1 MFLYLQ
7 IMIESKQFSVS
18 YLSFFIFQSDCKTAF
33 CVLVKATLPFI
44 FLFFLMISVN
54 AQIALPKKS
63 IKGKIVTLDKNV
75 TIPLEYATVRLL
87 SPKDSALIAGTTTDE
102 FGDFIFNSLKG
113 KSFLFTVS
121 CVGYHSV
128 NQQIVINENETVTQL
143 KNIFLKE
150 SAVSLAEATV
160 VAQRTEMSVKNDTV
174 EYDAA
179 AYKLRDNAVVEDLL
193 KRLPGITITEDGK
206 ILVNGKEVKKV
217 MVDGKDFFRSNP
229 NLSIK
234 NIPAEIM
241 EKLQIIDDKSEL
253 AKLTGIDDGEES
265 IAINMTIQPGK
276 KRGWLVSSNLGGGQ
290 ELNGSEGDL
299 LRYTVNSFAARLV
312 DETQLGL
319 IANGNNINGMNVAGG
334 GSTIGSG
341 KPGLNSSL
349 SGGVNFSSGVEKE
362 KEKYPWVMSGDLSYG
377 FNENMVRRNSMRQYY
392 LQDSTSYQT
401 DSTLQYSREQG
412 IRFSARMLN
421 HSVKGWTFSFNPSA
435 SFNTVSRE
443 NSGYT
448 LLQAGNALRDSVNSN
463 NYIRTSITPVVD
475 VRGIFTATHD
485 FTKKGRKLSI
495 SVDSR
500 YSNSES
506 TGETL
511 AEYYYYKRPSAS
523 RTVNRDQQWQNSTS
537 SLVNKLYF
545 SYIEP
550 IAPKHFLQ
558 FAYWIQSNERDN
570 IKSSYK
576 PDLITGEYSILD
588 LPYSKSLENITLTQ
602 QLGVSYRGV
611 LKKVAYTFGLDYN
624 PSYIR
629 SRSFIQNAASSGVD
643 SIISYFPGMQTFNYA
658 PNAYFMYNMGKGK
671 NLRFDYRGRS
681 EAPSVYQLDPS
692 RDETNP
698 TNIRMGNPDLTPRFT
713 HWTRLRYNDNNKK
726 KQSSL
731 STNVEANYIL
741 NDIVNFTDYNDETG
755 VKTTMPINQSGSW
768 NVTGMLLFN
777 RPIGVHFQVNN
788 YSQVAM
794 RNNIGF
800 SSSNSHSASQ
810 KTVATTLNIK
820 EELGLTFKWNWLY
833 AIAKANYQSGNTTYS
848 IENMLP
854 QKTSSV
860 GGFVNLQT
868 TLASSW
874 VISTALN
881 YRKITGFSA
890 AYNRNEMIWNAEISK
905 SFLKQKKGNLTLIFN
920 DILQQQ
926 LSFNQIVSSNF
937 VEDQQFNTLKSFIMM
952 VFSYKFNTMGG
963 KKN

>member
-1 MFLYLQ
+1 METAYLYLRSVFILIVCCFVVGHQ
-7 IMIESKQFSVS
+7 ASAQTAASK
-18 YLSFFIFQSDCKTAF
+18 KT
-33 CVLVKATLPFI
+33 L
-44 FLFFLMISVN
+44 
-54 AQIALPKKS
+54 
-63 IKGKIVTLDKNV
+63 KGKVVAQEKSTTV
-75 TIPLEYATVRLL
+75 PLEYATVRLL
-87 SPKDSALIAGTTTDE
+87 SLTDSTLIAGTTTDE
-102 FGDFIFNSLKG
+102 FGDFSFNSLSG
-113 KSFLFTVS
+113 KTFLFTVS
-121 CVGYHSV
+121 CVGYQSV
-128 NQQIVINENETVTQL
+128 SQHIVLNEKEAVTQL
-143 KNIFLKE
+143 KNIILKE
-150 SAVSLAEATV
+150 SAVALAEATV

-241 EKLQIIDDKSEL
+241 EKLQVIDDKSEL

-265 IAINMTIQPGK
+265 IAINITIQPGK

-319 IANGNNINGMNVAGG
+319 IANGNNINGMNVGGG

-349 SGGVNFSSGVEKE
+349 SGGINFSSGVEKE

-401 DSTLQYSREQG
+401 DSTQQYSREQG
-412 IRFSARMLN
+412 IRFSARILN
-421 HSVKGWTFSFNPSA
+421 RSVKGWTFSFNPSA
-435 SFNTVSRE
+435 SFNTVTRE

-448 LLQAGNALRDSVNSN
+448 LLQAGNTMRDSVNSN
-463 NYIRTSITPVVD
+463 NYVRTSITPVVD
-475 VRGIFTATHD
+475 VRGVFTATHD
-485 FTKKGRKLSI
+485 FTKKGRKLSV
-495 SVDSR
+495 SVDSH

-511 AEYYYYKRPSAS
+511 AEYYYYKRPPAS

-537 SLVNKLYF
+537 SFVNRLYF

-576 PDLITGEYSILD
+576 PDLITGEYSVLD

-611 LKKVAYTFGLDYN
+611 LKKVVYTVGLDYN

-629 SRSFIQNAASSGVD
+629 SRSFIQNAAVSGAD
-643 SIISYFPGMQTFNYA
+643 SIISYFPGLQTFNYA
-658 PNAYFMYNMGKGK
+658 PNAYLMYNIGSGK

-698 TNIRMGNPDLTPRFT
+698 TNIRMGNPDLMPRFT
-713 HWTRLRYNDNNKK
+713 HWTRLRYNDNNRK

-731 STNVEANYIL
+731 SSNIEANYIL

-755 VKTTMPINQSGSW
+755 VKTTMPVNQSGSW
-768 NVTGMLLFN
+768 NVTGMLMFN
-777 RPIGVHFQVNN
+777 RPLGVHFQLNN
-788 YSQVAM
+788 YSQVSM

-800 SSSNSHSASQ
+800 SSSNSRSTSQ
-810 KTVATTLNIK
+810 KTVATTLSLK
-820 EELGLTFKWNWLY
+820 EEIGLTFKWDWFY

-848 IENMLP
+848 IESMLP
-854 QKTSSV
+854 QSTSSI
-860 GGFVNLQT
+860 GGFVNAQA
-868 TLASSW
+868 TLAGSW
-874 VISTALN
+874 VISSALN
-881 YRKITGFSA
+881 YRKLNGFSE
-890 AYNRNEMIWNAEISK
+890 AYNRDEMIWNAEVSK
-905 SFLKQKKGNLTLIFN
+905 SFLKNKKGTLTLIFN

-926 LSFNQIVSSNF
+926 LSINQIVSSNY
-937 VEDQQFNTLKSFIMM
+937 VEDQQFNTLKSFVML
-952 VFSYKFNTMGG
+952 VFSYKFHTLGG
-963 KKN
+963 KRN

>member
-1 MFLYLQ
+1 MLVSCF
-7 IMIESKQFSVS
+7 IIRKFFRTGFSFAAVP
-18 YLSFFIFQSDCKTAF
+18 FM
-33 CVLVKATLPFI
+33 VLAL
-44 FLFFLMISVN
+44 FLFTTHFAS
-54 AQIALPKKS
+54 AQNLNPKKTL
-63 IKGKIVTLDKNV
+63 KGKIVTQEKNAV
-75 TIPLEYATVRLL
+75 IPLEYATVRLFSL
-87 SPKDSALIAGTTTDE
+87 IDSSLIAGTTTDE
-102 FGDFIFNSLKG
+102 FGDFIFNSLREKN
-113 KSFLFTVS
+113 FLFTVS
-121 CVGYHSV
+121 CVGYQSI
-128 NQQIVINENETVTQL
+128 NQHIVINEKEAVTQI
-143 KNIFLKE
+143 KNISLIE
-150 SAVSLAEATV
+150 SAVALAEATV
-160 VAQRTEMSVKNDTV
+160 VAQRTEMTVKNDTV
-174 EYDAA
+174 EYNAA

-265 IAINMTIQPGK
+265 IAINITIQPGK
-276 KRGWLVSSNLGGGQ
+276 KRGWLVSNNLGSGQ
-290 ELNGSEGDL
+290 ELNGSEGNL

-312 DETQLGL
+312 EETQLGL
-319 IANGNNINGMNVAGG
+319 IANGNNINGMNVGGG

-377 FNENMVRRNSMRQYY
+377 FNENRVRRNSMRQYY

-401 DSTLQYSREQG
+401 DSLEQYSREQG

-421 HSVKGWTFSFNPSA
+421 RSVKGWTFSFNPSA
-435 SFNTVSRE
+435 SYNTVTRE

-448 LLQAGNALRDSVNSN
+448 LLQAGNAMRDSVNSN
-463 NYIRTSITPVVD
+463 EYVRTSITPVIEL
-475 VRGIFTATHD
+475 RGIFTASHD
-485 FTKKGRKLSI
+485 FTKKGRKLSV
-495 SVDSR
+495 SLDSH

-506 TGETL
+506 EGETL
-511 AEYYYYKRPSAS
+511 AEYYYYKRSPQS
-523 RTVNRDQQWQNSTS
+523 RLVNRDQQWQNRTNSF
-537 SLVNKLYF
+537 VNRFYF

-558 FAYWIQSNERDN
+558 FAYWIQSNDRDN
-570 IKSSYK
+570 IKSSFK
-576 PDLITGEYSILD
+576 PDLLTGEYTVLD

-611 LKKVAYTFGLDYN
+611 LKKVVYTIGLDYN

-629 SRSFIQNAASSGVD
+629 SRSFIQHAAASGAD
-643 SIISYFPGMQTFNYA
+643 SVISYFPGLRTFNYA
-658 PNAYFMYNMGKGK
+658 PNAYLMYNIGKGK

-698 TNIRMGNPDLTPRFT
+698 TNIRMGNPDLMPRFT
-713 HWTRLRYNDNNKK
+713 HWSRLRYNDNNRK

-731 STNVEANYIL
+731 SSNIEANYIL
-741 NDIVNFTDYNDETG
+741 NDIVNFTNYNDETG
-755 VKTTMPINQSGSW
+755 VKTTMPMNQSGSW
-768 NVTGMLLFN
+768 NVTGMLMFN
-777 RPIGVHFQVNN
+777 RPIGTHFQINN

-800 SSSNSHSASQ
+800 SSINSRTSSQ
-810 KTVATTLNIK
+810 KTVATTLSLK
-820 EELGLTFKWNWLY
+820 EEIGLTFKWDWFY
-833 AIAKANYQSGNTTYS
+833 AIAKANYQSGNTSYS
-848 IENMLP
+848 VESMLP
-854 QKTSSV
+854 QSTSSM
-860 GGFVNLQT
+860 GGFLNAQAT
-868 TLASSW
+868 FTGSW

-881 YRKITGFSA
+881 YRKLNGFSE
-890 AYNRNEMIWNAEISK
+890 AYNRDEMIWNAEISK
-905 SFLKQKKGNLTLIFN
+905 SFLKNKKGTLTLIFN

-926 LSFNQIVSSNF
+926 LSINQIVSSNF
-937 VEDQQFNTLKSFIMM
+937 VEDQQFNTLKSFVML
-952 VFSYKFNTMGG
+952 VFSYKFHTLGG
-963 KKN
+963 KKS